1 MRHQPTDQQPEPTV
15 HYLTGLWVACCPT
28 CGFQLTSAW
37 TQARCE
43 RRAVHRMCPVC
54 NEVPR
59 CSRGNADNLGW
70 FGWYGCVLAFVGGG
84 DA

>member
-1 MRHQPTDQQPEPTV
+1 MQHQPTDQQPELAV

-43 RRAVHRMCPVC
+43 RRAAHRMCPVC
-54 NEVPR
+54 NEVAP
-59 CSRGNADNLGW
+59 L
-70 FGWYGCVLAFVGGG
+70 F
-84 DA
+84 